1 MGPKG
6 RLAAMNGIRNI
17 EIQEYE
23 LPRPIDGQV
32 LMRVSKANICGSD
45 IHMWEG
51 KHIFRD
57 HVMGHEM
64 TGVIEEL
71 GAGVTADFAGAPV
84 KPGDRIVPV
93 YYQTCRR
100 CAACTQGL
108 FNICERGSDF
118 QGAPAANPPHFTGG
132 FATHYLL
139 QRDQYFYRVPDSV
152 GDGVA
157 AGANCGFAQMLY
169 VLDQCGPLGGRTVVV
184 QGAGGV
190 GLFTSA
196 IASLMGANVVAIDS
210 VRSRLDEARR
220 FGASH
225 VIDMTEEPTMAGR
238 ASRIAELIGS
248 APDIVV
254 DVTGVPAALDEAIRL
269 VRVGGQVIE
278 VGNVSIAEDQSVSI
292 LPGLITR
299 KCITVRGMLRYQPWY
314 LWRALNLLAKEG
326 HRFPFESLTD
336 RVYSLDETQ
345 LALERA
351 ANKQVARAIIEPN
364 RVTA

>member
-1 MGPKG
+1 MPQG
-6 RLAAMNGIRNI
+6 RLAAMNGVRNI

-23 LPRPIDGQV
+23 LPRLSDGQV

-51 KHIFRD
+51 KHLFRD

-71 GAGVTADFAGAPV
+71 SPGLTTDSAGTPV

-100 CAACTQGL
+100 CGACTQGH

-118 QGAPAANPPHFTGG
+118 QGAPAANSPHFTGG
-132 FATHYLL
+132 FATHYVV
-139 QRDQYFYRVPDSV
+139 QRDQYFYRVPDGVS
-152 GDGVA
+152 DAVA

-169 VLDQCGPLGGRTVVV
+169 VLDQCGSLAGRTVAV

-196 IASLMGANVVAIDS
+196 IASLMGANVVVIDS
-210 VRSRLDEARR
+210 VPSRLDDARQ

-225 VIDMTEEPTMAGR
+225 VIDMTDVPTMAER
-238 ASRIAELIGS
+238 AARITELTGT

-254 DVTGVPAALDEAIRL
+254 DVTGVPAALDEAIRM
-269 VRVGGQVIE
+269 VRPGGQVVE

-299 KCITVRGMLRYQPWY
+299 KCITVRGTLRYQPWY
-314 LWRALNLLAKEG
+314 LLRALNLLAQEG

-336 RVYSLDETQ
+336 RVYSLAETQ
-345 LALERA
+345 FALERA
-351 ANKQVARAIIEPN
+351 ANKEVARAIIEPN
-364 RVTA
+364 RVTV